1 MALTKEQLISAGI
14 EEEIAEKIVSNVNK
28 LFKEQ
33 LDNNYVSKESFNDV
47 NTKKNELQTQLNNAN
62 TEIKKL
68 KPFEEQV
75 SILNNKLMKAN
86 TDLSALQTKY
96 DNQAIVLQN
105 ENAVKNIVASVAID
119 PDDVLPKIDM
129 SKIVFID
136 GKIESG
142 LNEQI
147 EALKT
152 AKPHYFKQDN
162 NNSGH
167 FFGISPNNSSNNN
180 TLDNN
185 VSKAVEF
192 AKSIAQDA
200 VAQKQVLQKANDVYF
215 KGGTN

>member
-62 TEIKKL
+62 AEIKKL

-75 SILNNKLMKAN
+75 SILNNELMKAN

-129 SKIVFID
+129 SKIVFKD

-162 NNSGH
+162 NNSGY